1 MNNVFI
7 GGLCGIIGDPE
18 KKAKELIKLFKSKK
32 YTITKGAVSNTQ
44 AGKSVYFYVDYKKKY
59 DNLNIGRGLKVR
71 VSDHGVTNTSR
82 IKNEFHFN
90 TTENKHRKMLDEM
103 TIKQIDNLLSK

>member
-1 MNNVFI
+1 MFFGGHGVNLQQNFKNMAVFL

-44 AGKSVYFYVDYKKKY
+44 AGKSVYFYIDYKKK
-59 DNLNIGRGLKVR
+59 
-71 VSDHGVTNTSR
+71 
-82 IKNEFHFN
+82 
-90 TTENKHRKMLDEM
+90 
-103 TIKQIDNLLSK
+103 